1 MDLKFKQ
8 KIQMSQNND
17 IIEDIKRNLTERV
30 NAGQITT
37 EQLKETFPNTEVE
50 LLLLSPAFIT
60 QGGPD
65 CIAVQVIKR

>member
-1 MDLKFKQ
+1 MEFNFKQ

-37 EQLKETFPNTEVE
+37 EQLIKINNLATKPEE
-50 LLLLSPAFIT
+50 LKKALRWL
-60 QGGPD
+60 
-65 CIAVQVIKR
+65 

>member
-1 MDLKFKQ
+1 MELKFKQ

-37 EQLKETFPNTEVE
+37 EQLIKINNLATNPAE
-50 LLLLSPAFIT
+50 LKKALRWL
-60 QGGPD
+60 
-65 CIAVQVIKR
+65 

>member
-1 MDLKFKQ
+1 MDFKFIP

-37 EQLKETFPNTEVE
+37 EQLIKINNLATNPAE
-50 LLLLSPAFIT
+50 LKKALRWL
-60 QGGPD
+60 
-65 CIAVQVIKR
+65 

>member
-1 MDLKFKQ
+1 MELKFIQ

-37 EQLKETFPNTEVE
+37 EQLIKINNLATNPAE
-50 LLLLSPAFIT
+50 LKKVLRWL
-60 QGGPD
+60 
-65 CIAVQVIKR
+65 

>member
-1 MDLKFKQ
+1 MDLKFKL

-37 EQLKETFPNTEVE
+37 EQLIKINNLATNPAE
-50 LLLLSPAFIT
+50 LKKALRWL
-60 QGGPD
+60 
-65 CIAVQVIKR
+65 

>member
-37 EQLKETFPNTEVE
+37 EQLIKINNLATNPAE
-50 LLLLSPAFIT
+50 LKKALRWL
-60 QGGPD
+60 
-65 CIAVQVIKR
+65 